1 MSREEASLFFRLL
14 VRRYERGSL
23 IVTSNK
29 SFADWGEV
37 FHDQIL
43 ATAFMDRLLHHA
55 TTLNIKGESYRL
67 REKKK
72 AGLLGRRSVTAAEE
86 VSADVSPEHDNRT
99 ISSANRGHLT
109 SVITGQPTSVLT
121 PTDLSLECGA
131 VWQAMVN
138 DANRERAF
146 WALEVATLWGLHRA
160 IRNGSVWIEHSLAFR
175 GQDRLFIFEQRWAK
189 ERHAHHQRLGL
200 PLDVQ
205 DFLAPLIEQ
214 ATCGIAAVARAAEA
228 GALTVDEDVHLR
240 RLEAE
245 EEDPQVAELR
255 RTLNQQIGEAQLADL
270 ILSVDAEVRFSWIML
285 GREPRSHQE
294 LLMAYAGVL
303 AHGTA
308 MSAAETARM
317 IPGLTAEGVR
327 QAMRWASD
335 EHRLREASRAVL
347 TFMHRHPITQAWG
360 RSDLASADMMS
371 LDASRRVWQ
380 ARIDPRRRQP
390 GIGVYRAVGQT
401 PLWLPQAAAYG
412 IGSVSSFW
420 VIERVV
426 ILVFGW
432 EV

>member
-1 MSREEASLFFRLL
+1 M
-14 VRRYERGSL
+14 
-23 IVTSNK
+23 
-29 SFADWGEV
+29 
-37 FHDQIL
+37 
-43 ATAFMDRLLHHA
+43 
-55 TTLNIKGESYRL
+55 
-67 REKKK
+67 
-72 AGLLGRRSVTAAEE
+72 
-86 VSADVSPEHDNRT
+86 
-99 ISSANRGHLT
+99 HLT
-109 SVITGQPTSVLT
+109 
-121 PTDLSLECGA
+121 
-131 VWQAMVN
+131 
-138 DANRERAF
+138 
-146 WALEVATLWGLHRA
+146 
-160 IRNGSVWIEHSLAFR
+160 
-175 GQDRLFIFEQRWAK
+175 
-189 ERHAHHQRLGL
+189 
-200 PLDVQ
+200 
-205 DFLAPLIEQ
+205 
-214 ATCGIAAVARAAEA
+214 
-228 GALTVDEDVHLR
+228 
-240 RLEAE
+240 RLEA

-255 RTLNQQIGEAQLADL
+255 RALNQQIGEAQLPDL

-294 LLMAYAGVL
+294 LLIAYAGVL
-303 AHGTA
+303 ANGIA